1 MSKPAV
7 QSRTITVGHSPDP
20 DDAFMFYALTHGKV
34 EVDGIQVRHHLE
46 DIQSLNRRALRGEFE
61 VTAISAAAYPS
72 VAERYWIMAAG
83 ASVGRGYGPILVAK
97 QGCAAERL
105 TGARIAIPGK
115 QTTAFLTLQLWS
127 DDFTPVFIPFDQII
141 PAVVRGDVD
150 AGLLIH
156 EGQITYRQHGLE
168 KILDLGQW
176 WQEETGLPLPLG
188 LDVVR
193 ADVGET
199 LASSLNRALRESIA
213 YAHAHQE
220 EALAYALE
228 YGRGIQRNVGDLFVK
243 MYVNDDT
250 LDLGDEGRRALE
262 LLYCRAAKKRLLA
275 APKTLHII
283 DERAHG

>member
-1 MSKPAV
+1 MPV
-7 QSRTITVGHSPDP
+7 TTPRTITVGHSPDP
-20 DDAFMFYALTHGKV
+20 DDAYMFYALTHGKV
-34 EVDGIQVRHHLE
+34 ALEGITVRHHLE
-46 DIQSLNRRALRGEFE
+46 DIQSLNRRALTGEFE

-72 VAERYWIMAAG
+72 VADRYWIMSAG

-97 QGCAAERL
+97 PGFTVDRL
-105 TGARIAIPGK
+105 RGARIGVPGE
-115 QTTAFLTLQLWS
+115 QTTAFLTLQIYS
-127 DDFTPVFIPFDQII
+127 DDFTPVQLPFDQII
-141 PAVVRGDVD
+141 PAVVRGEID
-150 AGLLIH
+150 AGLIIH

-168 KILDLGQW
+168 KMLDLGVW

-193 ADVGET
+193 KDLGEA
-199 LASSLNRALRESIA
+199 LAASINGALRESIA

-228 YGRGIQRNVGDLFVK
+228 YGRGIAPDVGDLFVR

-250 LDLGDEGRRALE
+250 LDLGEEGRRALE

-275 APKTLHII
+275 APKDLRVI
-283 DERAHG
+283 